1 MKKLSIFLMLF
12 VLLFLAACG
21 TSGTSGTGG
30 EEEELKELKVMTD
43 AAYAPFEYMDG
54 DKIVGFDIDVIN
66 AVAKEAGYKLNIK
79 HTGWDPIFVE
89 LKSGSYDIAISS
101 ISITPDRLKEYDFTL
116 PYFLS
121 TNKIL
126 IPEDSDIQSADDL
139 MGKVVAVQAATTGH
153 EAMEKL
159 FGEKH
164 KDIKAFENNNLAI
177 MELEKG
183 GADAVVAD
191 NGVIEYYSASN
202 PDKKLKVV
210 GDKDTFDAEFY
221 GMMFP
226 KGSEYKADFDKALET
241 IIENGTYVDIYKE
254 WFGEEPDLD
263 TLKAEQEASK

>member
-1 MKKLSIFLMLF
+1 MKKLTLFSMLF

-21 TSGTSGTGG
+21 TSGTSGDG
-30 EEEELKELKVMTD
+30 EEEVKELKVMTD

-66 AVAKEAGYKLNIK
+66 AVAEEAGYKLNIV

-89 LKSGSYDIAISS
+89 LKSGSYDVAISS
-101 ISITPDRLKEYDFTL
+101 ISITPERLEEYDFTL

-121 TNKIL
+121 TNKIM
-126 IPEDSDIQSADDL
+126 IPEDSDIASADDL
-139 MGKVVAVQAATTGH
+139 SGKVVAVQGGTTAH
-153 EAMEKL
+153 EVMEKL

-164 KDIKAFENNNLAI
+164 KDIKSFDNNNLAI

-210 GDKDTFDAEFY
+210 GDKDTFEAEFY

-226 KGSEYKADFDKALET
+226 KGSEVKADFDAALEKLV
-241 IIENGTYVDIYKE
+241 EDGTYTDIYKK
-254 WFGEEPDLD
+254 WFGEDPDLE